1 MATTQTIRIVVEE
14 RGSKQAAQ
22 NIRGIATAATA
33 GDKALG
39 LLKTALAAVGVGV
52 AIKQYVELSN
62 TYQTLQNRIRLVTSS
77 QQEQVAVTR
86 ELLDVSNQTFTSLR
100 DTSELYAR
108 LAFNTRNL
116 GLTQQE
122 VLDVTRSL
130 NQAVI
135 LSGAGA
141 REASNAI
148 IQLSQGLASGTLRG
162 DELRSV
168 LEQLPFVA
176 DVIAE
181 GLEVDRSALRRLGSE
196 GEITSEKI
204 VRALQD
210 AAPRIQAEFDKLTP
224 TIGQA
229 FKVLQNQILAA
240 VGEFNNA
247 TGASNFFAESI
258 INIANSLE
266 DVADI
271 AIAFFEEFSSLAE
284 TAGDLLYEAFGL
296 TLDDVTFSFRDF
308 LRFVGAF
315 IDTITG
321 FFVGVGEAIVQSV
334 TDKLQNVRAAFQ
346 FLYNGLIKLTEG
358 FINLL
363 VAGLQKV
370 IDGFEAVAN
379 GIIDTANAVSDFIG
393 VGEVLARAD
402 FANALGQV
410 DFSGALVEQEDA
422 IFDPLGQRAGE
433 AFVRG
438 FESVTGARDF
448 VDDVLRRADQRRQRR
463 EAEGR
468 DLGGTVRNPQA
479 GRGFQTA
486 NDILIAQLAEQLN
499 AERALL
505 EVRGTSGTLAIAQA
519 EALEKFNKQVIND
532 KIQLND
538 GQRQELEAMVRANAE
553 RRIRNELDKQ
563 VRDFTQDLEQ
573 QLMLLSMTTQQREV
587 EADLLRITNAYK
599 EAGVELDQAQ
609 LDSLRALRTEV
620 QQRST
625 DEQLLNQ
632 VFGDQAAALQK
643 IVDLERLRNAES
655 DPARRRGLERAQAQA
670 RIDSRQGDPT
680 LIAGFENGLDQLYL
694 KVSDVAGGI
703 EQAMTNAFSSA
714 EDALVEFVMTGEF
727 NFSKLVDSILADLTR
742 LLARQAIL
750 ALFNAISGGTSGAF
764 GGVITALAGARA
776 DGGPVSQ
783 GQPYLVGERG
793 PEIFQPNQSGTII
806 PNGASPASAPAA
818 NITVVNVTDPK
829 MVSAALNDPDSQ
841 QVIVNVIG
849 KNRAAINRALGN
861 G

>member
-39 LLKTALAAVGVGV
+39 LLKTALAAVGVAT

-77 QQEQVAVTR
+77 QQEQIAVTR

-100 DTSELYAR
+100 DTTELYAR

-116 GLTQQE
+116 GLTQKE

-181 GLEVDRSALRRLGSE
+181 SLEVDRSALRRLGAE

-204 VRALQD
+204 VRGLQA
-210 AAPRIQAEFDKLTP
+210 AAPRIQAEFEKITP

-229 FKVLQNQILAA
+229 FTVLQNQLLAA
-240 VGEFNNA
+240 VGEFNQA
-247 TGASNFFAESI
+247 TGASDFLAQSI
-258 INIANSLE
+258 IGIADSVTDL
-266 DVADI
+266 ADI
-271 AIAFFEEFSSLAE
+271 AIAFFDEFSSLAE
-284 TAGDLLYEAFGL
+284 TAGDLIYEAFGVS
-296 TLDDVTFSFRDF
+296 LDDASFSFRDF
-308 LRFVGAF
+308 LRFVGSF

-321 FFVGVGEAIVQSV
+321 FFVGLGQLIVQRVS
-334 TDKLQNVRAAFQ
+334 DDLQNVRAGFQ
-346 FLYNGLIKLTEG
+346 FLYNGVIKLTEG

-363 VAGLQKV
+363 LAGLQKV
-370 IDGFEAVAN
+370 VDGFEAVAN

-393 VGEVLARAD
+393 VGEVLNRAD
-402 FANALGQV
+402 FSEALGEV
-410 DFSGALVEQEDA
+410 DFSGALVAQEDA
-422 IFDPLGQRAGE
+422 VFDPFGQRAGE

-438 FESVTGARDF
+438 FESVTSGRDF
-448 VDDVLRRADQRRQRR
+448 IDDVLRKADERRARR
-463 EAEGR
+463 EREGR
-468 DLGGTVRNPQA
+468 DLGGAVRNPNA

-486 NDILIAQLAEQLN
+486 NDILILQLAEQLKVE
-499 AERALL
+499 ERLL
-505 EVRGTSGTLAIAQA
+505 EVRGTSTSLQIAQA
-519 EALEKFNKQVIND
+519 EALEKFNKQVKDD
-532 KIQLND
+532 KISLNAE
-538 GQRQELEAMVRANAE
+538 QREELEGMVAANAE
-553 RRIRNELDKQ
+553 RKIRNELDRQ
-563 VRDFTQDLEQ
+563 VRDFTQDMEQ
-573 QLMLLSMTTQQREV
+573 QLALLQLTTAEREV
-587 EADLLRITNAYK
+587 ETDLLRITNSYK
-599 EAGVELDQAQ
+599 EAGVTLDETTLAN
-609 LDSLRALRTEV
+609 LRALRVEV
-620 QQRST
+620 QQRT
-625 DEQLLNQ
+625 NDEEILNGI
-632 VFGDQAAALQK
+632 FGDRAATLQR
-643 IVDLERLRNAES
+643 IADLERLRNAET
-655 DPARRRGLERAQAQA
+655 DPNRRRGIEREQAQQ
-670 RIDSRQGDPT
+670 RINSREGDPS
-680 LIAGFENGLDQLYL
+680 LLAGFDNGLDQLYL

-714 EDALVEFVMTGEF
+714 EDALVQFVQTGEF
-727 NFSKLVDSILADLTR
+727 NFSGFVDSILADITR
-742 LLARQAIL
+742 LLARQAVL
-750 ALFNAISGGTSGAF
+750 ALFNAFSGGTSGAF
-764 GGVITALAGARA
+764 GSVLTSLAGARA

-783 GQPYLVGERG
+783 GQSYLVGERG

-806 PNGASPASAPAA
+806 PNGASPAAAPQT

>member
-1 MATTQTIRIVVEE
+1 MTTTQTIRIVVEE

-22 NIRGIATAATA
+22 NIRGIGTAATA
-33 GDKALG
+33 ADKALG
-39 LLKTALAAVGVGV
+39 LLKAALAAVGVV
-52 AIKQYVELSN
+52 AAIKQYVELSN

-100 DTSELYAR
+100 DTTELYAR

-116 GLTQQE
+116 GLTQKE

-181 GLEVDRSALRRLGSE
+181 SLEVDRSALRRLGAE

-204 VRALQD
+204 VRGLQD

-224 TIGQA
+224 TIGQS
-229 FKVLQNQILAA
+229 FQVLQNQILAA

-247 TGASNFFAESI
+247 TGASNFFAQSI
-258 INIANSLE
+258 LSIADGIT

-271 AIAFFEEFSSLAE
+271 AIAFFDEFSSLAE
-284 TAGDLLYEAFGL
+284 TAGDLIYEAFGVS
-296 TLDDVTFSFRDF
+296 LDDATFSFRDF
-308 LRFVGAF
+308 LRFVGSF
-315 IDTITG
+315 VDTVTG
-321 FFVGVGEAIVQSV
+321 FFVGLGEAIVQSV

-363 VAGLQKV
+363 AQGLQKV

-379 GIIDTANAVSDFIG
+379 GIIDTANALSDLIG
-393 VGEVLARAD
+393 VGEVLNRAD
-402 FANALGQV
+402 FGNAIGQV
-410 DFSGALVEQEDA
+410 DFSGALVDQEEA
-422 IFDPLGQRAGE
+422 IFDPLGQRAGD

-438 FESVTGARDF
+438 FESVTSGRDF
-448 VDDVLRRADQRRQRR
+448 VDDVLRKADQRRARR

-468 DLGGTVRNPQA
+468 DLGGAVRNPNA

-499 AERALL
+499 IERNLL
-505 EVRGTSGTLAIAQA
+505 EVRGTSTTLQIAEA
-519 EALEKFNKQVIND
+519 EALEKFNKQVRDD
-532 KIQLND
+532 KIQLTD
-538 GQRQELEAMVRANAE
+538 GQREELELMVRANAE
-553 RRIRNELDKQ
+553 RRIRNDLEKQ
-563 VRDFTQDLEQ
+563 VRDFTRDLEQ
-573 QLMLLSMTTQQREV
+573 QLMLLDMTTAEREV

-599 EAGVELDQAQ
+599 EAGVELDQEQ
-609 LDSLRALRTEV
+609 LTALRTLRQEV
-620 QQRST
+620 QQRTT

-643 IVDLERLRNAES
+643 IVDLERLRDAES
-655 DPARRRGLERAQAQA
+655 DPARRRGLERATAQA

-680 LIAGFENGLDQLYL
+680 LLAGFENGLDQLYL

-727 NFSKLVDSILADLTR
+727 NFSKLVDSILADITR
-742 LLARQAIL
+742 LLARQAVL
-750 ALFNAISGGTSGAF
+750 ALFNAFSGGTSGAF
-764 GGVITALAGARA
+764 GGVFTALAGARA
-776 DGGPVSQ
+776 EGGPVSQ

-793 PEIFQPNQSGTII
+793 PEVFQPNQSGTII
-806 PNGASPASAPAA
+806 PNGASPSAPPQT

-829 MVSAALNDPDSQ
+829 MVSSALNDPESQ